1 MERCL
6 PRDGYKLVKRMFARF
21 VQISIKNL
29 SDLTFKNFSST
40 HRIYIYRTTSSPFLP
55 FFFLSVFYAYG
66 AKCDRTNYKFFFW
79 ALPYFPPFSRFFVLS
94 LSQSLPP
101 PLEPFL
107 SEVTLAIS
115 VRSPFSG
122 HQPLCSARSSIAL
135 LSLRGSLP
143 PFLLRIVSSSRLK
156 NTPLKNHGTGRR
168 FYDRKLR
175 WHN

>member
-1 MERCL
+1 
-6 PRDGYKLVKRMFARF
+6 MFARF

-101 PLEPFL
+101 PPR
-107 SEVTLAIS
+107 T
-115 VRSPFSG
+115 
-122 HQPLCSARSSIAL
+122 
-135 LSLRGSLP
+135 LSLRSNFSDFRSFTLFRSSASLLC
-143 PFLLRIVSSSRLK
+143 PFFHRIVIPSRFASAISSQDRFLHSVEKHAAEKPRDGASLLRSK
-156 NTPLKNHGTGRR
+156 TPLA
-168 FYDRKLR
+168 
-175 WHN
+175 